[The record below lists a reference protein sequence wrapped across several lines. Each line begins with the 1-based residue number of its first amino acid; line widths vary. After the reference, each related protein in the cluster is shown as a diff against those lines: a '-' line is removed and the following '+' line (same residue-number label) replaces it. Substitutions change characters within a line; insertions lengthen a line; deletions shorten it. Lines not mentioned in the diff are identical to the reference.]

1 MDVWLEVA
9 DLVAAVGISK
19 QAINKRLRSFTTRIV
34 KGKGGNS
41 GRRYQLLLS
50 SLPAAWQAAY
60 WQKQGDSAPSAVQN
74 ETILSLSETPPAVSE
89 PIPDPDARPMRGA
102 LIPMASPVLPKAS
115 SPGGPV
121 AVRPA
126 PTDPTGSGAQP
137 PDARVPA
144 LSSARAV
151 SGSVRAAS
159 GDTLTPVFSS
169 NDTAHLKDWQRRC
182 LDARLALLQDLDRR
196 LLVQTTTRAALDS
209 LIADAKA
216 QQLPVELQALVPVAA
231 RSGTFSRRTLTR
243 WLADRAQGLTQLAP
257 QSMERFQ
264 QVPAWAGPLLQLWQ
278 RPQKPALKWAL
289 AELAMP
295 GCLPDG
301 AELPSYSQA
310 RRFLKKMDAVDRERG
325 RMGPR
330 ALKNIRPYQ
339 KRDASGL
346 WPAEIY
352 SMDGHKFDA
361 EIAHPFHGQPFRPE
375 ITTAVDVATR
385 KLVGWSVALA
395 ESSLAVLDALRHSVE
410 SGGIPAILYVDNGS
424 GYVNALMEDP
434 ATGFMARLGTTK
446 MHSLP
451 YNSQARGIIER
462 LHRTVW
468 VRLAKDFATYM
479 GDDMDDEMRKRV
491 NKITRQDIKV
501 AGQSR
506 LLPQWPEF
514 LARCEQAV
522 ADYNNRPHSS
532 LPKIIDTATGNV
544 RHQTPNESW
553 AELTAAYPE
562 CIVAIE
568 PDEVADLFRPYKTGI
583 TRRGQVQIFGN
594 VYYSA
599 DLKGFNG
606 ETVFMG
612 YDLHDPSRVWVRD
625 RNQRLIAVAQLDGN
639 KSSYMPISALEHGHR
654 TRAQGRK
661 ARLERRMDEV
671 QLELQGSRPV
681 IEGRDATPE
690 EQRIATETLAR
701 IAAENQPPAPPADPD
716 ARPALFYTDL
726 ELWRWVD
733 DHPDRATA
741 QDRAYLD
748 DLLEHDSAFRQL
760 VDIEA
765 QKKSRV
771 SNAA

>member
-9 DLVAAVGISK
+9 EIAEIAGVTRR
-19 QAINKRLRSFTTRIV
+19 AIRKRLSAFVSRPIM
-34 KGKGGNS
+34 GKGGAS

-60 WQKQGDSAPSAVQN
+60 WQKQGDLAHSAVQN
-74 ETILSLSETPPAVSE
+74 ETSPSLSETPPAISE
-89 PIPDPDARPMRGA
+89 PIPDPDAHPLRGA
-102 LIPMASPVLPKAS
+102 LIPISSIPLPKAS
-115 SPGGPV
+115 SNGGPV

-126 PTDPTGSGAQP
+126 PTDPTGSGPPP

-144 LSSARAV
+144 LSSARAF

-159 GDTLTPVFSS
+159 GGLLPPAFSS

-196 LLVQTTTRAALDS
+196 MLVQSTARAALDS
-209 LIADAKA
+209 LIADAQA

-231 RSGTFSRRTLTR
+231 RSGELSRRTLTR
-243 WLADRAQGLTQLAP
+243 WVAERAQGLTKLAP

-264 QVPAWAGPLLQLWQ
+264 QVPVWAGPLLKLWQ

-330 ALKNIRPYQ
+330 ELKNIRPYRQ
-339 KRDASGL
+339 RDASGL

-375 ITTAVDVATR
+375 ITAVIDIATR

-395 ESSLAVLDALRHSVE
+395 ESSLAVIDAIRHATE
-410 SGGIPAILYVDNGS
+410 NGGICAILYVDNGS
-424 GYVNALMEDP
+424 GYVNVLMEDL
-434 ATGFMARLGTTK
+434 AVGFMSRLGITK
-446 MHSLP
+446 KHSLP
-451 YNSQARGIIER
+451 DGSQSRGVIER

-468 VRLAKDFATYM
+468 IRLAKGFATYM
-479 GDDMDDEMRKRV
+479 GADMDREARKRV
-491 NKITRQDIKV
+491 HKITRQDIKAV
-501 AGQSR
+501 GSSR
-506 LLPQWPEF
+506 LLLQWPEF
-514 LARCEQAV
+514 LARCEAAV
-522 ADYNNRPHSS
+522 TAYNNQPHSS
-532 LPKIIDTATGNV
+532 LPKITDPETGKV

-553 AELTAAYPE
+553 SELTAAYPE
-562 CIVAIE
+562 CVVAIA
-568 PDEVADLFRPYKTGI
+568 PDEVADLFRPYKTGT

-606 ETVFMG
+606 ETVFIG

-639 KSSYMPISALEHGHR
+639 KSSYMPISALEHAHR

-690 EQRIATETLAR
+690 EQQITAETLAR
-701 IAAENQPPAPPADPD
+701 IAAENQPPTPPTDPD
-716 ARPALFYTDL
+716 ARPVFNTDL

-741 QDRAYLD
+741 QDRAYLAD
-748 DLLEHDSAFRQL
+748 CLEHDDAFRQL
-760 VDIEA
+760 VEIEA

>member
-1 MDVWLEVA
+1 M
-9 DLVAAVGISK
+9 
-19 QAINKRLRSFTTRIV
+19 T
-34 KGKGGNS
+34 
-41 GRRYQLLLS
+41 
-50 SLPAAWQAAY
+50 
-60 WQKQGDSAPSAVQN
+60 
-74 ETILSLSETPPAVSE
+74 
-89 PIPDPDARPMRGA
+89 
-102 LIPMASPVLPKAS
+102 
-115 SPGGPV
+115 
-121 AVRPA
+121 VRPA
-126 PTDPTGSGAQP
+126 PTDPTGSSPPP
-137 PDARVPA
+137 PDARMPA

-159 GDTLTPVFSS
+159 GDALTPAFSA

-196 LLVQTTTRAALDS
+196 MLMQTTARAALDS
-209 LIADAKA
+209 LIADAHA

-231 RSGTFSRRTLTR
+231 RSGELSRRTLTR
-243 WLADRAQGLTQLAP
+243 WVAERAQGLTQLAP

-264 QVPAWAGPLLQLWQ
+264 QVPVWAGPLLKLWQ

-289 AELAMP
+289 AELAM
-295 GCLPDG
+295 PDG

-330 ALKNIRPYQ
+330 ELKNIRPYQ
-339 KRDASGL
+339 RRDASYL

-375 ITTAVDVATR
+375 ITTAIDVATR
-385 KLVGWSVALA
+385 RLVGWSVALA

-410 SGGIPAILYVDNGS
+410 NAGIPAVLYVDNGS

-434 ATGFMARLGTTK
+434 ATGFMARLGITK
-446 MHSLP
+446 KHSMP
-451 YNSQARGIIER
+451 YNSQARGVIER

-479 GDDMDDEMRKRV
+479 GADMDDEIRKRV
-491 NKITRQDIKV
+491 HKITQQDIKAV
-501 AGQSR
+501 GRSR
-506 LLPQWPEF
+506 LLPQWPDF
-514 LARCEQAV
+514 LARCEKAA
-522 ADYNNRPHSS
+522 ADYNNQPHSS
-532 LPKIIDTATGNV
+532 LPKIIDAATGKV

-553 AELTAAYPE
+553 AELTATHPE
-562 CIVAIE
+562 CVVAIA

-583 TRRGQVQIFGN
+583 TRRGQVQLFGN

-599 DLKGFNG
+599 DLKGFHG
-606 ETVFMG
+606 DTVFIG

-639 KSSYMPISALEHGHR
+639 KSSYMPISALEHAHR
-654 TRAQGRK
+654 TRAKGRK

-690 EQRIATETLAR
+690 EKQMTADTLAR
-701 IAAENQPPAPPADPD
+701 IAAENAPPPPADPN
-716 ARPALFYTDL
+716 ARPARFTTDL
-726 ELWRWVD
+726 ELWRWVQ
-733 DHPDRATA
+733 DHPDLATA
-741 QDRAYLD
+741 QDRSYLD
-748 DLLEHDSAFRQL
+748 DCLKSSTFRLQ
-760 VDIEA
+760 VEIEE